1 MTLRLSHSS
10 ELLGVEGDADDVSEG
25 TGLEKLRIAPV
36 EETLFL
42 FPGGAGDPE
51 ELCALVAALE
61 GSERVHTLDPDYG
74 LDPVP
79 SIEAIARRALDV
91 IREQQPTGPYLL
103 GGYSFGGLI
112 ALEVAQQLTAG
123 GERVGGPEAEGG
135 VALPRPLPPRIRRRD
150 RRHVGA
156 RTGRPT
162 RRATPALPAHA
173 EGQPHVAARP
183 RGVADVRRDARPD
196 PGVAGVRLPC
206 SGIRSERS
214 RPCSNN

>member
-61 GSERVHTLDPDYG
+61 GSERVHTLGPDYG
-74 LDPVP
+74 PDPVP
-79 SIEAIARRALDV
+79 SIEAIAQRALDV

-112 ALEVAQQLTAG
+112 ALEVTQQLTAG
-123 GERVGGPEAEGG
+123 GERVGRLFLIDAVYGERYWARS
-135 VALPRPLPPRIRRRD
+135 VWLRALAR
-150 RRHVGA
+150 
-156 RTGRPT
+156 RTGWHLSEISLHSFPT
-162 RRATPALPAHA
+162 RR
-173 EGQPHVAARP
+173 
-183 RGVADVRRDARPD
+183 
-196 PGVAGVRLPC
+196 
-206 SGIRSERS
+206 SSI
-214 RPCSNN
+214 